1 MLSWDSL
8 ESRKCAD
15 GIEKAKASPSKKQL
29 AEIKD
34 YLKKP
39 RELHEDARS
48 ASVNTSKSMVA
59 MILERSNPGL
69 VASLS
74 KTQHTQCLEYL
85 SALLAVRDRDEIAN
99 ALCRQNPDLFTQAIK
114 DAVASFEPMIRAVHQ
129 RVDLREHVSA
139 AEGFLTDFINVSK
152 AKKST
157 SGLLGSSKGDTA
169 GSCAPSIEDYVTL
182 LRRNRQLLYN
192 WLHQVASQCPDIR
205 DDFCAWAKETMKVF
219 RQSKRAPPTPQAD
232 PEAKPT
238 DESNRTNQKTKRR
251 GAAGALSSNL
261 QHLFASLPQETR
273 SRILPAIDA
282 HADYLTTLEH
292 LSLTRMQHILD
303 NMNTTNNKSKTAPTT
318 TSSAPSTP
326 NPTPPTSSY
335 FSPAYWSGKSSPVPS
350 RSAASSPNPLSVPN
364 PTATAEDKTN
374 NPNNTMS
381 MSMSGPGMYLA
392 HWQQLLDDTLMAP
405 ASASGPLRRGRDIL
419 MAQPALGKM
428 GPAGGGVK
436 GGGGVG
442 GGVALLGR
450 ELEQG
455 REPRP
460 PDVGVV
466 VEVLGRGF
474 RELVGGLLKP

>member
-1 MLSWDSL
+1 LSWDSL
-8 ESRKCAD
+8 ESRKCTD

-29 AEIKD
+29 AEIKG

-48 ASVNTSKSMVA
+48 ASIKTSKSMVA
-59 MILERSNPGL
+59 MILEQSNSDL

-74 KTQHTQCLEYL
+74 ETQHAQCLEYL

-129 RVDLREHVSA
+129 RVDLREHASA
-139 AEGFLTDFINVSK
+139 AERFLTDFINVSK
-152 AKKST
+152 AKKSA
-157 SGLLGSSKGDTA
+157 SGFLGSSKGDTA
-169 GSCAPSIEDYVTL
+169 ESRAPSVEDYVTL

-232 PEAKPT
+232 LEAKPT
-238 DESNRTNQKTKRR
+238 DESNRTNHKTKRR

-261 QHLFASLPQETR
+261 QHLFASLPPETR

-303 NMNTTNNKSKTAPTT
+303 NMNTTNNNHKTAPTT
-318 TSSAPSTP
+318 TSAPSTP
-326 NPTPPTSSY
+326 NPTPSTSSY
-335 FSPAYWSGKSSPVPS
+335 FSSAYWSGKSSPVPS
-350 RSAASSPNPLSVPN
+350 RSAASSPNPLPN
-364 PTATAEDKTN
+364 PPTATEDKTS
-374 NPNNTMS
+374 NPNTS
-381 MSMSGPGMYLA
+381 TMSMSGPGMYLA
-392 HWQQLLDDTLMAP
+392 HWQQLLDDTLVAP
-405 ASASGPLRRGRDIL
+405 ASASGPLRRGRDVL
-419 MAQPALGKM
+419 MAHLTPGKM

-436 GGGGVG
+436 DGGGVG
-442 GGVALLGR
+442 GGVALLER